1 MKKEDQD
8 KLSIYFKD
16 VRKYKVLPEEELVVL
31 FNDNQFDKIILHN
44 QRLIISI
51 AQKYPYISLLL

>member
-16 VRKYKVLPEEELVVL
+16 VRKYKVLPEEEEY
-31 FNDNQFDKIILHN
+31 
-44 QRLIISI
+44 R
-51 AQKYPYISLLL
+51 